1 MVSCAPIQL
10 INVVVFVLRI
20 LLLLG
25 EHIRRLT
32 DLTWAPTVTNNLQI
46 SILFQLPILPLLIV
60 NSHKCPRPL
69 PHVQL
74 HCLY

>member
-46 SILFQLPILPLLIV
+46 SILFQLPILPSLTL
-60 NSHKCPRPL
+60 SSRQFP
-69 PHVQL
+69 
-74 HCLY
+74 